1 MSLDLVSNLYGHNER
16 VWCVRWHPNGQT
28 LASCGADKNIR
39 LWAKEGFD
47 N

>member
-1 MSLDLVSNLYGHNER
+1 MSLNLISELYGHNDR

-28 LASCGADKNIR
+28 LASCGADKDIR
-39 LWAKEGFD
+39 LWAKEGI